1 MSTLSVN
8 WSYFFVFCLLFCLIS
23 QFKTQAWKTGAIL
36 NPLKTSNKQAE
47 FYSQIRSLS
56 KEEIQLS
63 IAKPLREWYFPH
75 SEFCVGSREETG
87 TRAFRA
93 GLSGDQWRS
102 RNPRSEVPLLF
113 VLPHLSTRCHWE
125 KNLLF
130 LSLQHLLVAKQIPW
144 VTMWAQNLCRTARNL
159 LHPIVKVKN
168 EIIPLTCHYFAQSFH
183 YWMVMAQNVILT
195 YLWEYKWVLHIL
207 PPREWEGRK
216 GVLGSLRLILLW
228 VNDCGEAGGT
238 NQQCPLPLE
247 KWCFRQVKTILI

>member
-1 MSTLSVN
+1 MSSAWALGRGQGPGHSGQAPLETSEQAGTLGQRCLFSLCFRISV
-8 WSYFFVFCLLFCLIS
+8 
-23 QFKTQAWKTGAIL
+23 
-36 NPLKTSNKQAE
+36 
-47 FYSQIRSLS
+47 
-56 KEEIQLS
+56 
-63 IAKPLREWYFPH
+63 
-75 SEFCVGSREETG
+75 
-87 TRAFRA
+87 
-93 GLSGDQWRS
+93 
-102 RNPRSEVPLLF
+102 
-113 VLPHLSTRCHWE
+113 TRCHWE

-195 YLWEYKWVLHIL
+195 YLWEYKWVLHIS

-216 GVLGSLRLILLW
+216 RVLGSLRLILLW

-238 NQQCPLPLE
+238 NQQCPLLLE